1 MKETSTSLTLWSRI
15 ALRPAEVAKSLG
27 ISERTLRKWMRD
39 EGLPSFRL
47 GSVLR
52 IRVSDLEKWIDERIE
67 VKQSLDE
74 LVDEILNT

>member
-1 MKETSTSLTLWSRI
+1 VSETPFWLSDRM
-15 ALRPAEVAKSLG
+15 ALRPTEVAKTLG
-27 ISERTLRKWMRD
+27 VSDRTLRKWMRD

-67 VKQSLDE
+67 TEKSLDE
-74 LVDEILNT
+74 IVDELINT